1 MSKAL
6 YATVGGVTHK
16 SKKMYACKNGEVPVY
31 GQTAVTEA
39 LSADNMSYAFSY
51 ANNSP
56 LVWIIDDGQTSG
68 ELRITPGTNG
78 ASGNADILLT
88 AKTTLT
94 NVIVRNTSNESVARV
109 NLTIRVNGVTLFD
122 EAWDS
127 SLTGQCWT
135 GNLNAGDTLRFTVQA
150 TSQYSYTNYL
160 YMSCDP
166 FTRYTTTQTGTEIK
180 PITRKI
186 KKGYCVKG
194 GVTHKFFGGELRYA
208 GMTSLSAGRYDV
220 NGVSNGAYAIFA
232 GGRNSGKGS
241 AYNGTMDAFSD
252 TLTRT
257 SRTITSLKKTDA
269 GTARAGQYALVA
281 GGLGPNS
288 DTSNVDAFD
297 ASLTDTSATNL
308 SSARRGIG
316 GASAG
321 GYALFAGGYTATNS
335 QSTYYN
341 TVDAYSETLTKST
354 ASSLPSRMVRTVGVT
369 LKTRALYAGGYTQNG
384 STAPMPI
391 TDIACVYN
399 TSLTRSTAT
408 SLMQKRAHHA
418 GGAVGEYALFAGG
431 VKDGTN
437 SLDSV
442 EAYNASL
449 TKSTAQ
455 ALGVARYNLTCTTVD
470 EWIIFAGGGTSYN
483 VYSDKVD
490 VYDTSL
496 TKIELSSLSVARESQ
511 AAATIGSYALFAGGL
526 TDYTNY
532 LVTDAVDVYTTD

>member
-194 GVTHKFFGGELRYA
+194 GVTHKFFGGELRYYGA
-208 GMTSLSAGRYDV
+208 ATPLTRASMHCVAASNQSLAVIALVSYKISNGMAYPAETNVYDTNFTQIMTSQLTPRRYASGLTTKNYAMFGGGGQIDGDQADVLMYDTLLTQTITSSGLAQGGVEYPASAVAGQ
-220 NGVSNGAYAIFA
+220 YAIFA
-232 GGRNSGKGS
+232 GGLGTNDATKPQVT
-241 AYNGTMDAFSD
+241 AYDIE
-252 TLTRT
+252 TLTRVIPSELPKAAFRQGGAANGERAVFAGGIYLTSNT
-257 SRTITSLKKTDA
+257 SRPSEKLTNVCAYDGSLTKTIGSNLTNSSA
-269 GTARAGQYALVA
+269 GAQFGARAGNFAVFASGANSLVHA
-281 GGLGPNS
+281 YDKNMVQTMPTGLAVTRTNIG
-288 DTSNVDAFD
+288 
-297 ASLTDTSATNL
+297 SA
-308 SSARRGIG
+308 AAEGFAI
-316 GASAG
+316 
-321 GYALFAGGYTATNS
+321 FAGGYGIS
-335 QSTYYN
+335 GK
-341 TVDAYSETLTKST
+341 AYTMFS
-354 ASSLPSRMVRTVGVT
+354 
-369 LKTRALYAGGYTQNG
+369 N
-384 STAPMPI
+384 
-391 TDIACVYN
+391 
-399 TSLTRSTAT
+399 
-408 SLMQKRAHHA
+408 
-418 GGAVGEYALFAGG
+418 
-431 VKDGTN
+431 
-437 SLDSV
+437 
-442 EAYNASL
+442 
-449 TKSTAQ
+449 
-455 ALGVARYNLTCTTVD
+455 
-470 EWIIFAGGGTSYN
+470 
-483 VYSDKVD
+483 VD
-490 VYDTSL
+490 VYDGSL
-496 TKIELSSLSVARESQ
+496 SKVQIDGLSVAREPAGTSFGDS
-511 AAATIGSYALFAGGL
+511 AIFAGEAFSSQNF
-526 TDYTNY
+526 NY
-532 LVTDAVDVYTTD
+532 DTVDVYTVD